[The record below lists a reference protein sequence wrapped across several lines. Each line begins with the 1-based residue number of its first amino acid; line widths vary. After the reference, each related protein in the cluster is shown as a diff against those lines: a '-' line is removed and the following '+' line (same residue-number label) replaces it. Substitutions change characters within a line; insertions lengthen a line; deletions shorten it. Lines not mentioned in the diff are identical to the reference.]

1 MAGVE
6 VEKIVSN
13 TEEKTTTET
22 PKKTV
27 HGDDSA
33 TVIEVEIKGEE
44 VPKVDNETE
53 KTEIAP
59 VKEEKPVVITAVVG
73 EKDAKPA
80 VESPAKEKKPVD
92 GKAV

>member
-1 MAGVE
+1 MTQSSIDFFPQ

-27 HGDDSA
+27 HADDSA
-33 TVIEVEIKGEE
+33 TVVEVEIKGEE
-44 VPKVDNETE
+44 VPNVENETE

-59 VKEEKPVVITAVVG
+59 VKEEKPVVITAVVE
-73 EKDAKPA
+73 EKDGKPH
-80 VESPAKEKKPVD
+80 S
-92 GKAV
+92 

>member
-27 HGDDSA
+27 HADDSA
-33 TVIEVEIKGEE
+33 TVVEVEIKGEE
-44 VPKVDNETE
+44 VPNVENETE

-59 VKEEKPVVITAVVG
+59 VKEEKPVVITAVVE
-73 EKDAKPA
+73 EKDGKPA
-80 VESPAKEKKPVD
+80 VKSPTKEEKPVD